1 MDTID
6 DILTDSPANIKF
18 EDTILEIKNIVK
30 KKHNNQIA
38 NMIPKELSA
47 NNNNMDEFSISNEIK
62 ILKEKKTLLE
72 TEINILKKQ
81 NKKLLDNQKESDKK
95 NKQEIALLKLRNDML
110 IDDNDKLSNV
120 KTINN
125 DIIIK
130 NNELK
135 ILYETLSK
143 KHEYLTKQYTALL
156 EKYNKL
162 NLVSNKLEKKIITEQ
177 TCSNTLKLVN
187 NQLTNNLKEIDNKK
201 IMIHKIIEDVY
212 ENKLTGRV

>member
-95 NKQEIALLKLRNDML
+95 NKQEIALLKLKNHL
-110 IDDNDKLSNV
+110 IYK
-120 KTINN
+120 IN
-125 DIIIK
+125 K
-130 NNELK
+130 
-135 ILYETLSK
+135 
-143 KHEYLTKQYTALL
+143 
-156 EKYNKL
+156 
-162 NLVSNKLEKKIITEQ
+162 
-177 TCSNTLKLVN
+177 
-187 NQLTNNLKEIDNKK
+187 
-201 IMIHKIIEDVY
+201 
-212 ENKLTGRV
+212 